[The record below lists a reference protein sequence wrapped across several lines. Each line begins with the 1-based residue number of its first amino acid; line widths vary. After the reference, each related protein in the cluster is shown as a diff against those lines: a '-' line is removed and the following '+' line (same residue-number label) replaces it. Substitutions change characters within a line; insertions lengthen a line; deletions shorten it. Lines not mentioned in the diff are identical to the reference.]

1 MKNVRKNVVTT
12 NIHGQSK
19 KYKKEI
25 LFIKRKTIDTRAVKI
40 LIEMLVP
47 VRTSH
52 LQPRGSVGR
61 PWRSVTAMALDN
73 GSLQQ
78 ILQDYRSLRPLI
90 TQSRMCLFRF

>member
-1 MKNVRKNVVTT
+1 MQNVRKNVVTT

-25 LFIKRKTIDTRAVKI
+25 LFKRKTIDTRAVKI

-52 LQPRGSVGR
+52 NRAGV
-61 PWRSVTAMALDN
+61 WADLDV
-73 GSLQQ
+73 L
-78 ILQDYRSLRPLI
+78 
-90 TQSRMCLFRF
+90 